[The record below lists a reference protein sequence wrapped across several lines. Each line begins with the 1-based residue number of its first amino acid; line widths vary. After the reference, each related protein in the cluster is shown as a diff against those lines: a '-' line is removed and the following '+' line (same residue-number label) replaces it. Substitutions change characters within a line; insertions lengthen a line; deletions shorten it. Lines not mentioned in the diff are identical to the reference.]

1 MMYIISRLF
10 FLSILL
16 FTTYTI
22 FALEK
27 NTDFVNF
34 HKIVKIQDIP
44 RLRLISDIDT
54 LSMAGNYD
62 RCIAIID
69 SALIIYPSDDYFLKK
84 RCDIIA
90 LHLGY
95 EEGTVALREIIS
107 EKKINFRK
115 RTIKEVNDVL
125 VRDEINSTIA
135 ASKVLKIKETKDSI
149 HRNLIVIV
157 SFIIL
162 IIFLLLYYIRSGK
175 IKAQIYKSELS
186 LKNKKEKLISIKN
199 NLEMAKER
207 ATESSRLKSAFIV
220 NMSHEIR
227 TPLSAIVGFSEIMTD
242 LTEDGSTQKKYA
254 DIIKDNSKTLLNV
267 INDILELS
275 RLDSGKYQPEFR
287 QGDIAALFDDVISRY
302 QSDLQGNLTL
312 RFMTEHRPVMF
323 ETDLNVI
330 CRILNIL
337 IDNAIKF
344 TLMGEVV
351 VTLKK
356 TKSGITFSVK
366 DTGCGID
373 KKYKDAIFER
383 FEKIS
388 DFSTGAGLGLSIAK
402 SFTEM
407 LEGNLELNPDY
418 HFGAEFIVTIPVKS

>member
-1 MMYIISRLF
+1 MLF
-10 FLSILL
+10 
-16 FTTYTI
+16 
-22 FALEK
+22 
-27 NTDFVNF
+27 
-34 HKIVKIQDIP
+34 
-44 RLRLISDIDT
+44 
-54 LSMAGNYD
+54 
-62 RCIAIID
+62 
-69 SALIIYPSDDYFLKK
+69 
-84 RCDIIA
+84 
-90 LHLGY
+90 
-95 EEGTVALREIIS
+95 
-107 EKKINFRK
+107 
-115 RTIKEVNDVL
+115 
-125 VRDEINSTIA
+125 
-135 ASKVLKIKETKDSI
+135 
-149 HRNLIVIV
+149 
-157 SFIIL
+157 
-162 IIFLLLYYIRSGK
+162 RS
-175 IKAQIYKSELS
+175 
-186 LKNKKEKLISIKN
+186 
-199 NLEMAKER
+199 
-207 ATESSRLKSAFIV
+207 
-220 NMSHEIR
+220 
-227 TPLSAIVGFSEIMTD
+227 
-242 LTEDGSTQKKYA
+242 
-254 DIIKDNSKTLLNV
+254 IKDNSKTLLNV

-373 KKYKDAIFER
+373 KKYKDAIVER